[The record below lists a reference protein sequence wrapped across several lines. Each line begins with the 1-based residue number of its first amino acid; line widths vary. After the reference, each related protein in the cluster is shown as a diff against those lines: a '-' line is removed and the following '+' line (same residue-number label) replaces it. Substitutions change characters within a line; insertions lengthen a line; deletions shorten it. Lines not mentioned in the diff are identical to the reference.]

1 MNVTHSTA
9 RKRSQAGQAITNGV
23 FPDAVYDSGMRST
36 SIRYVVAV
44 FALLTS
50 TAFANPPPAGDK
62 ATEALKSSPRH
73 GEWVDIKLADG
84 QPTLHTWVSYPERS
98 DKAPVV
104 LVIHEIFG
112 MTDWVRS
119 TADALAA
126 EGFIAVAPDMLSGK
140 GPDGGNSESFKGDE
154 VRAAIGKL
162 TPDDVATRLNAAK
175 DYAIALPSATQKFG
189 VIGFCWG
196 GGQSFSYAVRQPELS
211 AAVVY
216 YGTGPKTA
224 EEVAKI
230 HAPVLGNYGG
240 DDARVTSTVDATKQL
255 MADAKK
261 SYEPIIHDKAGHGF
275 LRQQDGKDGANAK
288 AAEAAWTRTIAFLKE
303 KLG

>member
-1 MNVTHSTA
+1 MGKTLIAAVTVLAAT
-9 RKRSQAGQAITNGV
+9 
-23 FPDAVYDSGMRST
+23 
-36 SIRYVVAV
+36 
-44 FALLTS
+44 
-50 TAFANPPPAGDK
+50 TAFASAPPAGDK
-62 ATEALKSSPRH
+62 AIEALKASPRH
-73 GEWVDIKLADG
+73 GEWVDVKLPDG
-84 QPTLHTWVSYPERS
+84 KTSLHTWVSYPERA

-112 MTDWVRS
+112 MSDWVRS
-119 TADALAA
+119 TTDALAA
-126 EGFIAVAPDMLSGK
+126 EGFIAVAPDLLSGK
-140 GPDGGNSESFKGDE
+140 GPDGGNTDSFKGDD
-154 VRAAIGKL
+154 VRAAIQKL
-162 TPDDVATRLNAAK
+162 SPDEVTERLNAAK
-175 DYAIALPSATQKFG
+175 DYAIAQPSALPKFG
-189 VIGFCWG
+189 VVGFCWG
-196 GGQSFSYAVRQPELS
+196 GGQSFNYAVRQPELS

-240 DDARVTSTVDATKQL
+240 DDARVTATVAPTKQL

-288 AAEAAWTRTIAFLKE
+288 AAEAAWTRTIAFFKE